1 MTEVYVKMSTG
12 YCGMDGHEVV
22 EVDYTV
28 EELSDPN
35 SQASRDLDEMVYE
48 MAQQNA
54 SMYSL
59 EADDEEECVEID
71 NIQGNWEIFDFEKH
85 GGYLSTEE
93 YNRRDKEL
101 NS

>member
-28 EELSDPN
+28 EELSDLN
-35 SQASRDLDEMVYE
+35 STASRELDEMAYE
-48 MAQQNA
+48 MAQENA
-54 SMYSL
+54 SMYGL
-59 EADDEEECVEID
+59 EADDEEEGVEMD
-71 NIQGNWEIFDFEKH
+71 NIQGYWEIFDFEKH

-93 YNRRDKEL
+93 YSRRDKEI
-101 NS
+101 NG

>member
-1 MTEVYVKMSTG
+1 MTEVYIKMSTG
-12 YCGMDGHEVV
+12 YCGMDGHEVI

-28 EELSDPN
+28 EELSDLN
-35 SQASRDLDEMVYE
+35 SAAAIELDEMAYE

-54 SMYSL
+54 SMYGL
-59 EADDEEECVEID
+59 EVDDEEEGVEID

-93 YNRRDKEL
+93 YNRRDKEI
-101 NS
+101 NG